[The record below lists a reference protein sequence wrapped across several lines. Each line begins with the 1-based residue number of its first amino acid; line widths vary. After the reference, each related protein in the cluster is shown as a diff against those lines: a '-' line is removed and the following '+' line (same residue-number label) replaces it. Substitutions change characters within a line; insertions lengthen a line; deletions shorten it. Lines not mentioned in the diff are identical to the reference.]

1 MKEAVENVK
10 KELSFVMEIEINLF
24 FIIVDVIGFKYLV
37 KKFIRVKFESL
48 IEDLVEEM
56 IFKIEGVIKDVGLIK
71 NEILEVV
78 MVGGFI
84 CIFKV

>member
-1 MKEAVENVK
+1 MVENVK

-48 IEDLVEEM
+48 IEDFMEEM
-56 IFKIEGVIKDVGLIK
+56 IFKIESVIKDVGLIK

>member
-1 MKEAVENVK
+1 MVENVK

-48 IEDLVEEM
+48 IEDFMKEM
-56 IFKIEGVIKDVGLIK
+56 IFKIESVIKDVGLIK